1 MSDSKKIKTL
11 ADFDK
16 AKIEAYEE
24 SLTVPFHKVSLK
36 HSTKCL
42 QWHSLIRHKI
52 DMMRSADTNSS
63 EFRRL
68 VEEVTTLICC
78 EAMQKL
84 EMEEYIIS
92 TPICETIGK
101 RISGKKLVAVPIL
114 RAGLGMETAVKAVVP
129 KSRTGF
135 IGMYRDEET
144 LEPIEYF
151 CKLPKDVED
160 REVFILDPML
170 ATGGSA
176 DAAIKLVK
184 EKGCKKISF
193 IYIIA
198 APQGIE
204 RLQDNHP
211 DVELWIGCIDKGLNK
226 NGYIVPGLGDAGDR
240 IFGTK

>member
-1 MSDSKKIKTL
+1 
-11 ADFDK
+11 
-16 AKIEAYEE
+16 
-24 SLTVPFHKVSLK
+24 
-36 HSTKCL
+36 
-42 QWHSLIRHKI
+42 
-52 DMMRSADTNSS
+52 
-63 EFRRL
+63 
-68 VEEVTTLICC
+68 
-78 EAMQKL
+78 
-84 EMEEYIIS
+84 
-92 TPICETIGK
+92 
-101 RISGKKLVAVPIL
+101 
-114 RAGLGMETAVKAVVP
+114 METAVKAVVP
-129 KSRTGF
+129 KSRTGV

-144 LEPIEYF
+144 LEPVEYY

-176 DAAIKLVK
+176 DAAIELVK

-193 IYIIA
+193 ICIIA

>member
-1 MSDSKKIKTL
+1 MKSEEKTRIPTEEEKVRIVEREDSLI
-11 ADFDK
+11 
-16 AKIEAYEE
+16 
-24 SLTVPFHKVSLK
+24 VPFHKVKLK
-36 HSTKCL
+36 HGTKSL

-52 DMMRSADTNSS
+52 DMMRAVDTNSS

-84 EMEEYIIS
+84 EMEEYLVE
-92 TPICETIGK
+92 TPICQTIGK
-101 RISGKKLVAVPIL
+101 RVSGKKLVAVPIL
-114 RAGLGMETAVKAVVP
+114 RAGLGMESAVKAVVP

-144 LEPIEYF
+144 LEPVEYF
-151 CKLPKDVED
+151 CKLPKDIED

-176 DAAIKLVK
+176 DAAIRLVK

-193 IYIIA
+193 ICIIA

-204 RLQDNHP
+204 RLQENHP
-211 DVELWIGCIDKGLNK
+211 DVELWIGCIDRGLNK